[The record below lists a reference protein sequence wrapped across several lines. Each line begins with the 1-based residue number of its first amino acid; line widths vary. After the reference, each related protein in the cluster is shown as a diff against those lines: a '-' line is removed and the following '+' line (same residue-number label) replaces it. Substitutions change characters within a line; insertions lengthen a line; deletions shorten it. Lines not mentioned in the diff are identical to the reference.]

1 MGLPDP
7 VEAALARIADGAPV
21 DWERLRREA
30 RLGDDDRRAL
40 ELLARIRAA
49 GREAHEHAPA
59 HSSEGGYEILGLL
72 GEGAQ
77 ARVYRARDRVLGREV
92 ALKELRLAGD
102 LPPGAGARFL
112 AEARHLARVD
122 HPNVVRIHSV
132 EEVDGR
138 IRIALE
144 RIEGRTLAE
153 VVARDGPLAPGE
165 AARVGIEL
173 CRGLAAVHAQG
184 LVHGDVKPA
193 NAMRAV
199 GGRIVLLDFGVARR
213 ARSVA
218 WPRRGSEGGTPLFM
232 APELLEPGGEE
243 SASSDLY
250 ALGVTLY
257 WLVSGAYPWAE
268 PGRLPQLEELL
279 ARVHRGERV
288 PLLDRVPD
296 VPARFAEIVA
306 RAIALDPAQ
315 RFSSAGAMEE
325 ALRSLQ
331 ADGNGPRARLP
342 AAGGSRR
349 AWLVA
354 ALVVGIAGSVL
365 GARSVLAGRTLHA
378 TTRLFVLRD
387 GGEHALA
394 DGDAIRLGDGLV
406 MEARAPDDF
415 WLYVFNEDDRGR
427 WHALFPLHGVLPA
440 NPLRGLRAHRLPG
453 AREGVS
459 LAWEVDS
466 AAGTERFLTIASRG
480 PSAAGEAL
488 RREIPEATQGGDG
501 AVTLSGSTRALLLRG
516 VGATRAL
523 GEGAPPEPPLSLAEL
538 FRGRVDAGDAS
549 RDEVW
554 SLVTLRHEH
563 ESAERR

>member
-1 MGLPDP
+1 MGSPDP
-7 VEAALARIADGAPV
+7 VEAALARIADGAPI
-21 DWERLRREA
+21 DWESLRREA
-30 RLGDDDRRAL
+30 RLGDEDRRAL

-49 GREAHEHAPA
+49 GREAHDAP
-59 HSSEGGYEILGLL
+59 SRSPGGGYEILGLL

-92 ALKELRLAGD
+92 ALKELRLEDD

-132 EEVDGR
+132 EEADGR

-153 VVARDGPLAPGE
+153 IVARDGPLAPDE
-165 AARVGIEL
+165 AARVGVEL

-213 ARSVA
+213 ARSAA

-232 APELLEPGGEE
+232 APELLEPGGAE

-268 PGRLPQLEELL
+268 PGRLPELDELL
-279 ARVHRGERV
+279 ARVRRGERV
-288 PLLDRVPD
+288 PLLDRVPH

-306 RAIALDPAQ
+306 RATALDPAQ
-315 RFSSAGAMEE
+315 RFASAGAMEE

-331 ADGNGPRARLP
+331 ADGNGSRPRAR

-354 ALVVGIAGSVL
+354 ALAIGIVGSVL
-365 GARSVLAGRTLHA
+365 GGRSVLAGRTLRA

-387 GGEHALA
+387 GGERALS
-394 DGDAIRLGDGLV
+394 DGDAIRLGEGLV
-406 MEARAPDDF
+406 MEARAQEDF

-427 WHALFPLHGVLPA
+427 WHALFPLKGVLPA

-453 AREGVS
+453 LRDGVS
-459 LAWEVDS
+459 LAWQVDS
-466 AAGTERFLTIASRG
+466 AAGTERFLAIASRG
-480 PSAAGEAL
+480 PSAVGEAL
-488 RREIPEATQGGDG
+488 RREIPEAAQGGDG

-516 VGATRAL
+516 VGATRPLA
-523 GEGAPPEPPLSLAEL
+523 GAAPPPASSLSLAEL
-538 FRGRVDAGDAS
+538 FRERVGAGDAS

-554 SLVTLRHEH
+554 SLVTLRHEL
-563 ESAERR
+563 EAERR